1 MAKPYL
7 MTCHSRVWHG
17 MYVLADFPVLAALAR
32 ERTGAARLDGRACFS
47 IYMDAFER
55 IDRQALSPHELA
67 FMESLEVPA
76 ARVSC

>member
-1 MAKPYL
+1 

-17 MYVLADFPVLAALAR
+17 MYVLADFPVLAALAH
-32 ERTGAARLDGRACFS
+32 ERTEAVKLDGRACFS

-55 IDRQALSPHELA
+55 IDRQALSAHELA

-76 ARVSC
+76 ASVS